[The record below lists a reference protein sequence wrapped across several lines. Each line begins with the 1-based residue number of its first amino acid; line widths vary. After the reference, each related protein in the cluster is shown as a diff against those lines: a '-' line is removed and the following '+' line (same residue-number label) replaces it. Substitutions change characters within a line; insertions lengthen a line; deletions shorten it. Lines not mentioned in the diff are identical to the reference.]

1 MQIHNIQ
8 FDSQTSVANINL
20 AIGNFDGVHLGH
32 QKIIDELIEYSKIN
46 NCSSAIL
53 SFKPHPRQF
62 FSDEYRNF
70 QIISEEEKIYL
81 LNKQG
86 IDHYFSLL
94 FDENIALMPPKD
106 FITKILTEKL
116 HSKHLIVGYDFK
128 FGKNREGNAS
138 LLQEQSKK
146 LGFGIDIIRP
156 ITSNYNSVVYSSS
169 QIREFIRN
177 GNVEKAN
184 LFLGRNWSMQGTV
197 IKGDRRATAI
207 NFPTA
212 NLVPGE
218 LIHPKKGVYAIR
230 VRCINKW
237 SNGIANFGERP
248 TVDGKK
254 LLLEAHLFEFNQ
266 DIYGKELTVEFLT
279 FIREEKKF
287 DNFASLAEQIQKDI
301 QLVKAYH
308 SKQ

>member
-8 FDSQTSVANINL
+8 FDSQTSAVNINL
-20 AIGNFDGVHLGH
+20 AIGNFDGIHLGH
-32 QKIIDELIEYSKIN
+32 QKIIDELIEYSKIK

-70 QIISEEEKIYL
+70 QIITEEEKIYL
-81 LNKQG
+81 LDKQG

-94 FDENIALMPPKD
+94 FDENIASMSPKD
-106 FITKILTEKL
+106 FITKILAEKL
-116 HSKHLIVGYDFK
+116 HSTHLIVGYDFK
-128 FGKNREGNAS
+128 FGKDRKGNAS
-138 LLQEQSKK
+138 LLQEQSKN
-146 LGFGIDIIRP
+146 LGFDINVIQP

-197 IKGDRRATAI
+197 IKGDKRATAM

-230 VRCINKW
+230 ARYIDKW

-248 TVDGKK
+248 TVDGKR

-266 DIYGKELTVEFLT
+266 NIYGKELTVEFLT

-287 DNFASLAEQIQKDI
+287 DNFALLTEQIQKDI

>member
-8 FDSQTSVANINL
+8 LDTQTSVANVNL

-32 QKIIDELIEYSKIN
+32 QKIIDELIEYSKIK

-70 QIISEEEKIYL
+70 QIITEEEKIYL
-81 LNKQG
+81 LDKQG

-94 FDENIALMPPKD
+94 FDENIASMSPKD
-106 FITKILTEKL
+106 FITKILVEKL

-128 FGKNREGNAS
+128 FGKDRKGNAS
-138 LLQEQSKK
+138 LLQEQSKT
-146 LGFGIDIIRP
+146 LGFDMNIIQP
-156 ITSNYNSVVYSSS
+156 ITSNYNAVAYSSS
-169 QIREFIRN
+169 RIREFIRD
-177 GNVEKAN
+177 GNMEKAN
-184 LFLGRNWSMQGTV
+184 LFLGRNWSMQGTI
-197 IKGDRRATAI
+197 IKGDKRASAM

-230 VRCINKW
+230 ARYLDKW
-237 SNGIANFGERP
+237 SNGIANFGARP

-266 DIYGKELTVEFLT
+266 NIYGKDLTVEFLT
-279 FIREEKKF
+279 FFREEKKF
-287 DNFASLAEQIQKDI
+287 DNFALLTEQIHKDI
-301 QLVKAYH
+301 LIAKNYH
-308 SKQ
+308 SKN

>member
-8 FDSQTSVANINL
+8 LNSQTSVTNINL

-32 QKIIDELIEYSKIN
+32 QKIIDGLIESSIKK

-62 FSDEYRNF
+62 FSEEFRNF

-81 LNKQG
+81 LDKQG

-94 FDENIALMPPKD
+94 FDDNIASMSPKD
-106 FITKILTEKL
+106 FITKILIEKL
-116 HSKHLIVGYDFK
+116 NSKHLVVGYDFK
-128 FGKNREGNAS
+128 FGKDRKGNAS
-138 LLQEQSKK
+138 LLQEQSKN
-146 LGFGIDIIRP
+146 LGFDINVIQP

-197 IKGDRRATAI
+197 IKGDKRATAM

-230 VRCINKW
+230 ARYIDRW
-237 SNGIANFGERP
+237 SKGIANFGERP
-248 TVDGKK
+248 TVDGKR

-308 SKQ
+308 SKR

>member
-8 FDSQTSVANINL
+8 LDSQTSVANINL

-32 QKIIDELIEYSKIN
+32 QKIIDELIEYSKIK

-62 FSDEYRNF
+62 FSDECRNF
-70 QIISEEEKIYL
+70 QIITEDEKIHL
-81 LNKQG
+81 LDKQG

-94 FDENIALMPPKD
+94 FDENIASMLPKD
-106 FITKILTEKL
+106 FITKILIEKL
-116 HSKHLIVGYDFK
+116 HSKYLIVGYDFK
-128 FGKNREGNAS
+128 FGKERKGNAS
-138 LLQEQSKK
+138 LLQEQSKI
-146 LGFGIDIIRP
+146 LGFDTNVIQP
-156 ITSNYNSVVYSSS
+156 ITSDYNAVVYSSS
-169 QIREFIRN
+169 RIREFIRD
-177 GNVEKAN
+177 GNMVKAN
-184 LFLGRNWSMQGTV
+184 LFLGRNWSMKGTV
-197 IKGDRRATAI
+197 IKGDRRATVM

-230 VRCINKW
+230 ARCINKW

-248 TVDGKK
+248 TVDGKR

-308 SKQ
+308 SKR

>member
-1 MQIHNIQ
+1 VQIHNIQ

-197 IKGDRRATAI
+197 IKGDRRATAM

-212 NLVPGE
+212 NLDPGE

-230 VRCINKW
+230 AKYINKW

-248 TVDGKK
+248 TVDGKR

-287 DNFASLAEQIQKDI
+287 DTFSSLAEQIQKDI

>member
-8 FDSQTSVANINL
+8 LDSKTSVANINL

-32 QKIIDELIEYSKIN
+32 QKIIDELIEYSKIK

-70 QIISEEEKIYL
+70 QIITEEEKIYL
-81 LNKQG
+81 LDKQG

-94 FDENIALMPPKD
+94 FDENIASMSPKD
-106 FITKILTEKL
+106 FITKILVEKL

-128 FGKNREGNAS
+128 FGKDRKGNAS
-138 LLQEQSKK
+138 LLQEQSKTF
-146 LGFGIDIIRP
+146 GFDMNIIQP
-156 ITSNYNSVVYSSS
+156 ITSNYNAVAYSSS
-169 QIREFIRN
+169 RIREFIRD
-177 GNVEKAN
+177 GNMEKAN
-184 LFLGRNWSMQGTV
+184 LFLGRNWSMHGTV
-197 IKGDRRATAI
+197 IKGDRRATAM

-212 NLVPGE
+212 NLIPGE

-230 VRCINKW
+230 ARYIDKW

-248 TVDGKK
+248 TVDGKR

-266 DIYGKELTVEFLT
+266 NIYGKELTVEFLT

-287 DNFASLAEQIQKDI
+287 DNFALLAEQIQKDI

>member
-8 FDSQTSVANINL
+8 FDSQTSAVNINL
-20 AIGNFDGVHLGH
+20 AIGNFDGIHLGH
-32 QKIIDELIEYSKIN
+32 QKIIDELIEYSKIK

-81 LNKQG
+81 LDKQG

-94 FDENIALMPPKD
+94 FDENIASMSPKD
-106 FITKILTEKL
+106 FITKILAEKL
-116 HSKHLIVGYDFK
+116 HSTHLIVGYDFK
-128 FGKNREGNAS
+128 FGKDRKGNAS
-138 LLQEQSKK
+138 LLQEQSKN
-146 LGFGIDIIRP
+146 LGFDTNVIQP

-197 IKGDRRATAI
+197 IKGDKRATAM

-230 VRCINKW
+230 ARYIDRW
-237 SNGIANFGERP
+237 SKGIANFGERP
-248 TVDGKK
+248 TVDGKR

-308 SKQ
+308 SKG

>member
-8 FDSQTSVANINL
+8 FDSQTSAVNINL

-32 QKIIDELIEYSKIN
+32 QKIIDELIEYSKIK

-81 LNKQG
+81 LDKQG

-94 FDENIALMPPKD
+94 FDENIASMSPKD
-106 FITKILTEKL
+106 FITKILAEKL
-116 HSKHLIVGYDFK
+116 HSTHLIVGYDFK
-128 FGKNREGNAS
+128 FGKDRKGNAS
-138 LLQEQSKK
+138 LLQEQSKN
-146 LGFGIDIIRP
+146 LGFDTNVIQP

-197 IKGDRRATAI
+197 IKGDKRATAM

-230 VRCINKW
+230 ARYIDRW
-237 SNGIANFGERP
+237 SKGIANFGERP
-248 TVDGKK
+248 TVDGKR

-308 SKQ
+308 SKG

>member
-32 QKIIDELIEYSKIN
+32 QKIIDELIEYSKIK

-70 QIISEEEKIYL
+70 QIISEKEKIYL
-81 LNKQG
+81 LDKQG

-94 FDENIALMPPKD
+94 FDENIASMSPKD
-106 FITKILTEKL
+106 FITKILAEKL
-116 HSKHLIVGYDFK
+116 HSTHLIVGYDFK
-128 FGKNREGNAS
+128 FGKDRKGNAS
-138 LLQEQSKK
+138 LLQEQSKN
-146 LGFGIDIIRP
+146 LGFDTNVIQP

-197 IKGDRRATAI
+197 IKGDKRATAM

-230 VRCINKW
+230 ARYIDRW
-237 SNGIANFGERP
+237 SKGIANFGERP
-248 TVDGKK
+248 TVDGKR

-308 SKQ
+308 SKG

>member
-8 FDSQTSVANINL
+8 LDSRTSVANINL

-32 QKIIDELIEYSKIN
+32 QKIIDELIEYSKIK

-53 SFKPHPRQF
+53 SFKPHPRPF
-62 FSDEYRNF
+62 FSDAYLNF
-70 QIISEEEKIYL
+70 QIITEEEKIYL
-81 LNKQG
+81 LDKQG

-94 FDENIALMPPKD
+94 FDENIASMSPKD
-106 FITKILTEKL
+106 FITNILSEKL

-128 FGKNREGNAS
+128 FGKDRKGNAS
-138 LLQEQSKK
+138 LLQEQTKTH
-146 LGFGIDIIRP
+146 GFDTNVIQP
-156 ITSNYNSVVYSSS
+156 IASNYNDLIYSSS
-169 QIREFIRN
+169 RIREFIRD
-177 GNVEKAN
+177 GNMEKAN

-197 IKGDRRATAI
+197 IKGDRRATAM

-230 VRCINKW
+230 ARYIDRW
-237 SNGIANFGERP
+237 SKGIANFGERP
-248 TVDGKK
+248 TVDGKR

-301 QLVKAYH
+301 QLVKSYH
-308 SKQ
+308 SKG

>member
-1 MQIHNIQ
+1 MQIHNIKLN
-8 FDSQTSVANINL
+8 SQVDVLNINL

-32 QKIIDELIEYSKIN
+32 QKIIDDLIKYSRIN
-46 NCSSAIL
+46 SCPSAIL

-62 FSDEYRNF
+62 FSNEYRNF
-70 QIISEEEKIYL
+70 QITSEENKIYL

-86 IDHYFSLL
+86 IDHYFSLE
-94 FDENIALMPPKD
+94 FNENIASLPPKD
-106 FITKILTEKL
+106 FITKILIEKFNI
-116 HSKHLIVGYDFK
+116 KHLVIGYDFK
-128 FGKNREGNAS
+128 FGKDREGNAS
-138 LLQEQSKK
+138 LLQEQSKM
-146 LGFGIDIIRP
+146 LGFDINIIKP
-156 ITSNYNSVVYSSS
+156 IKSIQNSDVYSSS
-169 QIREFIRN
+169 IIREFIRD
-177 GNVEKAN
+177 GNMEKAN
-184 LFLGRNWSMQGTV
+184 LFLGRKWSIQGTV
-197 IKGDRRATAI
+197 IEGDRRATAM

-230 VRCINKW
+230 ARYIDKR

-248 TVDGKK
+248 TVDGKR

-266 DIYGKELTVEFLT
+266 NIYGKELTVEFLT

-287 DNFASLAEQIQKDI
+287 DNFALLAEQIQRDI

>member
-8 FDSQTSVANINL
+8 LDSQLSIANINL

-32 QKIIDELIEYSKIN
+32 QKIIDELIEYSKIK

-70 QIISEEEKIYL
+70 QIITEEEKIYL
-81 LNKQG
+81 LDKQG

-94 FDENIALMPPKD
+94 FNENIASMSPKD
-106 FITKILTEKL
+106 FITKILVEKL

-128 FGKNREGNAS
+128 FGKDRKGNAS
-138 LLQEQSKK
+138 LLQEQSKI
-146 LGFGIDIIRP
+146 LEFDMNIIQP
-156 ITSNYNSVVYSSS
+156 ITSNYNAVAYSSS
-169 QIREFIRN
+169 LIREFIKD
-177 GNVEKAN
+177 GNMEKAN

-197 IKGDRRATAI
+197 IKGNKRASAM

-230 VRCINKW
+230 ARYLDKW
-237 SNGIANFGERP
+237 SNGIANFGARP

-266 DIYGKELTVEFLT
+266 NIYGKELTVEFLT

-287 DNFASLAEQIQKDI
+287 DNFALLTEQIQKDI
-301 QLVKAYH
+301 QLAKAHH
-308 SKQ
+308 SKK

>member
-8 FDSQTSVANINL
+8 LDSQTSVANINL

-81 LNKQG
+81 LDKQG

-94 FDENIALMPPKD
+94 FDENIASMSPKD
-106 FITKILTEKL
+106 FITKILVEKL

-128 FGKNREGNAS
+128 FGKDRKGNAS
-138 LLQEQSKK
+138 LLQEQSKTF
-146 LGFGIDIIRP
+146 GFDMNIIQP
-156 ITSNYNSVVYSSS
+156 ITSNYNAVAYSSS
-169 QIREFIRN
+169 LIREFIRD
-177 GNVEKAN
+177 GNMEKAN

-197 IKGDRRATAI
+197 IKGDKRASAM

-212 NLVPGE
+212 NFLPKE

-230 VRCINKW
+230 ARYLDKW

-248 TVDGKK
+248 TVDGKR

-266 DIYGKELTVEFLT
+266 NIYGKELTVEFLT

-287 DNFASLAEQIQKDI
+287 DNFALLTEQIQKDI

-308 SKQ
+308 SKH

>member
-8 FDSQTSVANINL
+8 SDSQTSVANINL

-32 QKIIDELIEYSKIN
+32 QKIIDELIEYSKIK

-62 FSDEYRNF
+62 FSDKYRNF

-81 LNKQG
+81 LDKQG

-94 FDENIALMPPKD
+94 FDENIASMPPKD
-106 FITKILTEKL
+106 FITKILVEKL

-128 FGKNREGNAS
+128 FGKDRKGNVS
-138 LLQEQSKK
+138 LLQEQSKI
-146 LGFGIDIIRP
+146 LEFDLNIIQP
-156 ITSNYNSVVYSSS
+156 ITSNYNAVVYSSS
-169 QIREFIRN
+169 RIREFIRD
-177 GNVEKAN
+177 GNMEKAN

-197 IKGDRRATAI
+197 IKGDRRATAM

-212 NLVPGE
+212 NLIPGE
-218 LIHPKKGVYAIR
+218 LNHPKKGVYAIR
-230 VRCINKW
+230 ARYIDKW

-248 TVDGKK
+248 TVDGKR

-266 DIYGKELTVEFLT
+266 NIYGKELTVEFLT

-287 DNFASLAEQIQKDI
+287 DNFALLAEQIQKDI

-308 SKQ
+308 SKR

>member
-1 MQIHNIQ
+1 MQIHNIKLN
-8 FDSQTSVANINL
+8 SQVDVLNINL

-32 QKIIDELIEYSKIN
+32 QKIIDDLIKYSRIN
-46 NCSSAIL
+46 SCPSAIL

-62 FSDEYRNF
+62 FSNEYRNF
-70 QIISEEEKIYL
+70 QITSEENKIYL

-86 IDHYFSLL
+86 IDHYFSLE
-94 FDENIALMPPKD
+94 FNENIASLPPKD
-106 FITKILTEKL
+106 FITKILIEKFNI
-116 HSKHLIVGYDFK
+116 KHLVIGYDFK
-128 FGKNREGNAS
+128 FGKDREGNAS
-138 LLQEQSKK
+138 LLQEQSKI
-146 LGFGIDIIRP
+146 LGFDINIIKP
-156 ITSNYNSVVYSSS
+156 IKSIQNSDVYSSS
-169 QIREFIRN
+169 IIREFIRD
-177 GNVEKAN
+177 GNMEKAN
-184 LFLGRNWSMQGTV
+184 LFLGRKWSIQGTV
-197 IKGDRRATAI
+197 IKGDRRATAM

-230 VRCINKW
+230 ARYIDKW

-248 TVDGKK
+248 TVDGKR

-266 DIYGKELTVEFLT
+266 NIYGKDLTVEFLT

-308 SKQ
+308 SKG

>member
-8 FDSQTSVANINL
+8 LDSQTSVANINL

-32 QKIIDELIEYSKIN
+32 QKIIDELIEYSKIK

-70 QIISEEEKIYL
+70 QIITEEEKIHL
-81 LNKQG
+81 LDKQG
-86 IDHYFSLL
+86 VDHYFSLL
-94 FDENIALMPPKD
+94 FNENIASMSPKD
-106 FITKILTEKL
+106 FITKILIEKL

-128 FGKNREGNAS
+128 FGKDRKGNVS
-138 LLQEQSKK
+138 LLQEQSKI
-146 LGFGIDIIRP
+146 LEFDLNIIQP
-156 ITSNYNSVVYSSS
+156 ITSNYNAVVYSSS
-169 QIREFIRN
+169 RVREFIRD
-177 GNVEKAN
+177 GNMEKAN
-184 LFLGRNWSMQGTV
+184 LFLGRNWSMHGTV
-197 IKGDRRATAI
+197 IKGDRRATAM

-230 VRCINKW
+230 ARYIDKW

-248 TVDGKK
+248 TVDGKR

-266 DIYGKELTVEFLT
+266 NIYGKELTVEFLT

-287 DNFASLAEQIQKDI
+287 DNFALLAEQIQKDI

-308 SKQ
+308 SK

>member
-8 FDSQTSVANINL
+8 FDSQTSAVNINL
-20 AIGNFDGVHLGH
+20 AIGNFDGIHLGH
-32 QKIIDELIEYSKIN
+32 QKIIDELIEYSKIK

-81 LNKQG
+81 LDKQG

-94 FDENIALMPPKD
+94 FDENIASMSPKD
-106 FITKILTEKL
+106 FITKILAEKL
-116 HSKHLIVGYDFK
+116 HSTHLIVGYDFK
-128 FGKNREGNAS
+128 FGKDRKGNAS
-138 LLQEQSKK
+138 LLQEQSKN
-146 LGFGIDIIRP
+146 LGFDTNVIQP

-197 IKGDRRATAI
+197 IKGDKRATAM

-218 LIHPKKGVYAIR
+218 LIHPKKGVYSIR
-230 VRCINKW
+230 ARYIDRW
-237 SNGIANFGERP
+237 SKGIANFGERP
-248 TVDGKK
+248 TVDGKR

-287 DNFASLAEQIQKDI
+287 DNFASLTEQIQKDI

-308 SKQ
+308 SKG

>member
-8 FDSQTSVANINL
+8 LDSQTSVANINL

-32 QKIIDELIEYSKIN
+32 QKIIDELIEYSKIK

-81 LNKQG
+81 LDKQG

-94 FDENIALMPPKD
+94 FDENIASMSPKD
-106 FITKILTEKL
+106 FITKILVEKL

-128 FGKNREGNAS
+128 FGKDRKGNAS
-138 LLQEQSKK
+138 LLQEQSKTF
-146 LGFGIDIIRP
+146 GFDMNIIQP
-156 ITSNYNSVVYSSS
+156 ITSNYNAVAYSSS
-169 QIREFIRN
+169 RIREFIRG
-177 GNVEKAN
+177 GNMEKAN

-197 IKGDRRATAI
+197 IKGDRRASAM

-212 NLVPGE
+212 NIIPGE

-230 VRCINKW
+230 ARYIDKW

-248 TVDGKK
+248 TVDGKR

-266 DIYGKELTVEFLT
+266 NIYGKELTVEFLT

-287 DNFASLAEQIQKDI
+287 DNFALLAEQIQKDI

-308 SKQ
+308 SKR

>member
-8 FDSQTSVANINL
+8 FDSQTSAVNINL
-20 AIGNFDGVHLGH
+20 AIGNFDGIHLGH
-32 QKIIDELIEYSKIN
+32 QKIIDELIEYSKIK

-81 LNKQG
+81 LDKQG

-94 FDENIALMPPKD
+94 FDENIASMSPKD
-106 FITKILTEKL
+106 FITKILAEKL
-116 HSKHLIVGYDFK
+116 HSTHLIVGYDFK
-128 FGKNREGNAS
+128 FGKDRKGNAS
-138 LLQEQSKK
+138 LLQEQSKN
-146 LGFGIDIIRP
+146 LGFDINVIQP

-197 IKGDRRATAI
+197 IKGDKRATAM

-230 VRCINKW
+230 ARYIDRW
-237 SNGIANFGERP
+237 SKGIANFGERP
-248 TVDGKK
+248 TVDGKR

-287 DNFASLAEQIQKDI
+287 DNFASLTEQIQKDI

-308 SKQ
+308 SKG

>member
-46 NCSSAIL
+46 NYSSAIL

>member
-1 MQIHNIQ
+1 VQIHNIQ
-8 FDSQTSVANINL
+8 LDSQTSVANINL

-32 QKIIDELIEYSKIN
+32 QKIIDELIEYSKIK

-62 FSDEYRNF
+62 FSDECRNF
-70 QIISEEEKIYL
+70 QIITEDEKIHL
-81 LNKQG
+81 LDKQG

-94 FDENIALMPPKD
+94 FDENIASMLPKD
-106 FITKILTEKL
+106 FITKILIEKL
-116 HSKHLIVGYDFK
+116 HSKYLIVGYDFK
-128 FGKNREGNAS
+128 FGKERKGNAS
-138 LLQEQSKK
+138 LLQEQSKI
-146 LGFGIDIIRP
+146 LGFDTNVIQP
-156 ITSNYNSVVYSSS
+156 ITSDYNAVVYSSS
-169 QIREFIRN
+169 RIREFIRD
-177 GNVEKAN
+177 GNMVKAN
-184 LFLGRNWSMQGTV
+184 LFLGRNWSMKGTV
-197 IKGDRRATAI
+197 IKGDRRATVM

-230 VRCINKW
+230 ARCINKW

-248 TVDGKK
+248 TVDGKR

-287 DNFASLAEQIQKDI
+287 DNFASLAEQVQKDI

-308 SKQ
+308 SER

>member
-1 MQIHNIQ
+1 VQIHNIQ
-8 FDSQTSVANINL
+8 LDSQISVANINL

-32 QKIIDELIEYSKIN
+32 QKIIDELIEYSKIK

-81 LNKQG
+81 LDKQG

-94 FDENIALMPPKD
+94 FDENIASMSPKD
-106 FITKILTEKL
+106 FITKILAEKL
-116 HSKHLIVGYDFK
+116 HSTHLIVGYDFK
-128 FGKNREGNAS
+128 FGKDRKGNAS
-138 LLQEQSKK
+138 LLQEQSKN
-146 LGFGIDIIRP
+146 LGFDINVIQP

-197 IKGDRRATAI
+197 IKGDKRATAM

-218 LIHPKKGVYAIR
+218 LLHPKKGVYAIR
-230 VRCINKW
+230 ARYIDRW
-237 SNGIANFGERP
+237 SKGIANFGERP
-248 TVDGKK
+248 TVDGKR

-287 DNFASLAEQIQKDI
+287 DNFASLTEQIQKDI
-301 QLVKAYH
+301 QLAKAHH